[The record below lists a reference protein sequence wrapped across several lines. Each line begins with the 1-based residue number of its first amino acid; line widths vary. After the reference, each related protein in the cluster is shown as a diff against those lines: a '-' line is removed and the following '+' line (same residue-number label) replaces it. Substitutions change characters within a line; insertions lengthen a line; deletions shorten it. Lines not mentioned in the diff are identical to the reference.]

1 MPTDHRALHRDALAG
16 ANPNEI
22 LLPDLFD
29 RQLDL
34 SVAAHDTRD
43 LGLQIEQPLHRL
55 RASRLDDQRQPL
67 GEDVIGGDHDRD
79 REELRGWIF
88 GSVEHEAYHA
98 PGNPGECP
106 NLQQHMLVEDAA
118 PQRLHGHVEDVPPD
132 TEDQRQRQGT
142 DYPRS
147 SRSQIAREVEVKQTA
162 RHDGQAAKGGG
173 GSEEAFRP
181 QHQEHQSAEAQTD
194 EGRQKADP
202 AYLGIGD
209 DRDGRDAERHGK
221 NETVALT
228 DKLAFLF
235 LERPQFARVVYRVAD
250 VAQRTEQLLGA
261 HHLRVVLDE
270 RLFVG

>member
-1 MPTDHRALHRDALAG
+1 MRSG

-132 TEDQRQRQGT
+132 AEDQRQRQGT
-142 DYPRS
+142 DHPRS
-147 SRSQIAREVEVKQTA
+147 SRSQIACEVEIKQTA
-162 RHDGQAAKGGG
+162 RHDGQAAEGGG
-173 GSEEAFRP
+173 GREEAFRP
-181 QHQEHQSAEAQTD
+181 QHEEHESAEAQTY
-194 EGRQKADP
+194 ECRQKADP
-202 AYLGIGD
+202 AYLRIGD
-209 DRDGRDAERHGK
+209 DRDGRD
-221 NETVALT
+221 T
-228 DKLAFLF
+228 
-235 LERPQFARVVYRVAD
+235 
-250 VAQRTEQLLGA
+250 
-261 HHLRVVLDE
+261 
-270 RLFVG
+270 